1 MSGRA
6 LALAA
11 ESYVGASFRLHGRDP
26 ITGFDCLGLVLVAL
40 AEIGRPV
47 RVPLRYALRNLDLE
61 RFERLPAAA
70 GLVEVES
77 PPNQATCCC
86 SKPDR
91 RSSIWR
97 SSAETAA

>member
-47 RVPLRYALRNLDLE
+47 RVIATGGLAVLFDKHTDAFDAIEPDLTIQGLALL
-61 RFERLPAAA
+61 AAA
-70 GLVEVES
+70 SG
-77 PPNQATCCC
+77 
-86 SKPDR
+86 R
-91 RSSIWR
+91 
-97 SSAETAA
+97 